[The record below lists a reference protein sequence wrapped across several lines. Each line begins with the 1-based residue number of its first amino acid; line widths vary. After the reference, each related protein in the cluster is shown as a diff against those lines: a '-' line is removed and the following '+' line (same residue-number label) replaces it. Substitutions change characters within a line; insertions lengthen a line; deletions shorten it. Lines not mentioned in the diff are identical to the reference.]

1 MISNCKYHKSI
12 HTRTW
17 NITWE
22 YKERWNFLASSNWDI
37 SPSITLV
44 IFTTSGEP
52 TISRNL
58 REMIVSRHS
67 FCLGAPKE
75 TNRKEKHLCDK
86 NLFKVDFV
94 NHAAQLTF
102 SGSSSL
108 RLAKDPSPCKAFSPG
123 ICGKSCSRGP
133 TASFSSLLLPQTNA
147 SYLQV
152 RQKITEVYTY

>member
-1 MISNCKYHKSI
+1 MKFSGFFQLRHLTFNNLSDIYYIWGAN
-12 HTRTW
+12 
-17 NITWE
+17 NIQE
-22 YKERWNFLASSNWDI
+22 SK
-37 SPSITLV
+37 
-44 IFTTSGEP
+44 
-52 TISRNL
+52 RNDSQ
-58 REMIVSRHS
+58 RKSRHS
-67 FCLGAPKE
+67 LCLGAPKE
-75 TNRKEKHLCDK
+75 TYRKEKHLCDK

-108 RLAKDPSPCKAFSPG
+108 RLAKDPSRCKAFSPG